1 MQLADKAAN
10 SGWIGKL
17 LQAVARFWLT
27 LRYQVLDRRYGRLV
41 LETIDDVPLIVLPEV
56 FNPVLFRSGTFM
68 AQALAEAPISAD
80 SQVLDM
86 GTGSGV
92 GAIFAARHGAQVTAV
107 DINPDAVR
115 CTRLNALLNDLA
127 PRIDVLEGNLFG
139 PVIGH
144 RFDMILFNPPFYRGS
159 PANKLDYAWRSQ
171 DVFERF
177 SADLASYLNPN
188 GLAWITLSSDG
199 DGDQLLSLL
208 EQAGFRLKLVAR
220 KNLINEILTIHEVK
234 QLPGNKEVDSKET
247 HS

>member
-1 MQLADKAAN
+1 MQLADKATN
-10 SGWIGKL
+10 GGWIGKL

-41 LETIDDVPLIVLPEV
+41 LETINDVPLIVLPEV
-56 FNPVLFRSGTFM
+56 FNPVLFRSGAFM
-68 AQALAEAPISAD
+68 AQALAEAPISAG
-80 SQVLDM
+80 SRVLDM
-86 GTGSGV
+86 GSGSGV
-92 GAIFAARHGAQVTAV
+92 GAIFAARRGAQVTAV

-127 PRIDVLEGNLFG
+127 ARIDVLEGDLFS
-139 PVIGH
+139 PVIGQ

-208 EQAGFRLKLVAR
+208 KQAGFRLNLVTR

-234 QLPGNKEVDSKET
+234 QIPGNTKVNPKED

>member
-1 MQLADKAAN
+1 MQLTDRAAN
-10 SGWIGKL
+10 GGWIQKL
-17 LQAVARFWLT
+17 LRAAARAWLT
-27 LRYQVLDRRYGRLV
+27 LRYQVLDRRYGQLV
-41 LETIDDVPLIVLPEV
+41 LETINDVPLIVLPEV
-56 FNPVLFRSGTFM
+56 FNPVLFRSGAFM
-68 AQALAEAPISAD
+68 ANTLAEGPNLAGS
-80 SQVLDM
+80 SVLDM

-92 GAIFAARHGAQVTAV
+92 GAVFAARRGARVTAV

-115 CTRLNALLNDLA
+115 NTRLNALLNDLDDK
-127 PRIDVLEGNLFG
+127 IDVFEGDLFA
-139 PVIGH
+139 PVSGQ

-188 GLAWITLSSDG
+188 GRAWITLSSDG

-208 EQAGFRLKLVAR
+208 EQVGFRLKLVAR

-234 QLPGNKEVDSKET
+234 QMSGNKEVDSKEEYP
-247 HS
+247 